1 MKNKILITGSRGF
14 IGKNITIKIN
24 ESDSYSCLFVNREDD
39 IRDFKKSLKYI
50 KCIIHLAAENRSD
63 NENDFQKNNVDFTQ
77 ELCNFL
83 TESSIKIPIIFTS
96 SVQTNLDNIYG
107 ITKKKAEL
115 VLTEFN
121 NKTNNPI
128 KILNLTNVFG
138 KWAKESHNSFI
149 ATFCKNIG
157 NNKSVIIDNETNVV
171 HLSYIDNVVKLIL
184 KYVQTG
190 FDGFTKEDVKS
201 DFSVTVGEIYNRIKY
216 YHRYRT
222 YPRRSSIE
230 SNLDKYLYST
240 FLSYLDSSKY
250 AYSIDKHT
258 DDRGDFIELFKDT
271 IDCQISFFTSNKG
284 VTRGKHYHH
293 TKVEKFFVLSGK
305 ARFKY
310 INVINKAVYEETIS
324 SKDKKIIE
332 TIPGWS
338 HEIKNVGD
346 SELKVIVWANE
357 LFNHDHPDTYAYTES
372 K

>member
-1 MKNKILITGSRGF
+1 
-14 IGKNITIKIN
+14 
-24 ESDSYSCLFVNREDD
+24 NREDD

-222 YPRRSSIE
+222 
-230 SNLDKYLYST
+230 
-240 FLSYLDSSKY
+240 
-250 AYSIDKHT
+250 
-258 DDRGDFIELFKDT
+258 
-271 IDCQISFFTSNKG
+271 
-284 VTRGKHYHH
+284 
-293 TKVEKFFVLSGK
+293 
-305 ARFKY
+305 
-310 INVINKAVYEETIS
+310 
-324 SKDKKIIE
+324 
-332 TIPGWS
+332 
-338 HEIKNVGD
+338 
-346 SELKVIVWANE
+346 
-357 LFNHDHPDTYAYTES
+357 
-372 K
+372 